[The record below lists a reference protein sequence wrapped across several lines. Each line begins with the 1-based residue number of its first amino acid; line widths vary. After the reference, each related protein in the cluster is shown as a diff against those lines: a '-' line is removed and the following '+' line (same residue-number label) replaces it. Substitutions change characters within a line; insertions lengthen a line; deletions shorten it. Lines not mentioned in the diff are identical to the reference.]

1 MKIGDSVGSGV
12 IIIGCGV
19 EFELVVEGKI
29 GYVDDRIFGKGVKDE
44 VDVRVDGSV
53 DWGFFLGVGIGVGR
67 YFLDGVNVFLVA

>member
-44 VDVRVDGSV
+44 VDVRVDGGL
-53 DWGFFLGVGIGVGR
+53 DWGFFWCW
-67 YFLDGVNVFLVA
+67 YWSW